1 MSVFDS
7 KAKKLCGAFFLAA
20 VSLFSFMAS
29 PSPAAQ
35 AQPDIAISPAVPP
48 KDTARYV
55 MMVSTSSGMGMGA
68 NRMLMLDARGLPAT
82 ATPNLAWHMIPEAMR
97 MGKYLPLIRPER
109 SMGGTGG
116 ETSTSEREDW
126 TTKIYWS
133 CAKEVPKGQPI
144 VISTKDQSKQSQ
156 LFDAYSGN
164 TLNFWKEPPNGW
176 GWGQWPNKEYYV
188 QVPMNGSLKGDHFV
202 HGNYLPH
209 IKFGVAQHDFLSALK
224 VKTGD
229 GNLNAFIPV
238 TWESVPGAIGYF
250 IYAMASNESKRE
262 MVIWTSSQKATYGI
276 QSYEHSSRIKELVKI
291 GVVLKPD
298 VQACNIP
305 AGIFVGYEHP
315 MIMVYAWGNDYWNSY
330 PPKPANP
337 PKGWK
342 PDWTVNGLFLSQ
354 WNGVPGAQTSDA
366 SQSSYQETDA
376 EDEEAAADSAS
387 QPQKST
393 GGKSAE
399 EKKQNQEKKDS
410 GGGPTININL
420 PSISIPK
427 PF

>member
-1 MSVFDS
+1 MRVSVS
-7 KAKKLCGAFFLAA
+7 KVKHICGAFLLAA
-20 VSLFSFMAS
+20 VSLLFFTAS
-29 PSPAAQ
+29 PAPAAQ
-35 AQPDIAISPAVPP
+35 VQPDIEISPAVTP

-55 MMVSTSSGMGMGA
+55 MMVSTMSGMGMSGQ
-68 NRMLMLDARGLPAT
+68 RMLMLDARGLPAT
-82 ATPNLAWHMIPEAMR
+82 ATPHRAWHMIPEAMR

-109 SMGGTGG
+109 YGGGSGEGG
-116 ETSTSEREDW
+116 ESKQEDW

-144 VISTKDQSKQSQ
+144 VISTKDRSKQSQ
-156 LFDAYSGN
+156 IFEAYSGN
-164 TLNFWKEPPNGW
+164 TLNFWKEPPSGW
-176 GWGQWPNKEYYV
+176 GWGQWPNKEYFV
-188 QVPMNGSLKGDHFV
+188 QVPANGSLKGNHFV

-209 IKFGVAQHDFLSALK
+209 IKFGVTQHDFLNALK

-250 IYAMASNESKRE
+250 IYAMATNQSKRE

-276 QSYEHSSRIKELVKI
+276 QSYEHSSRIKELVNL

-315 MIMVYAWGNDYWNSY
+315 MIMVYAWGNDYWMSY
-330 PPKPANP
+330 PPKPQNP

-354 WNGVPGAQTSDA
+354 WSGMPGAA
-366 SQSSYQETDA
+366 ETPGAPPEMDE
-376 EDEEAAADSAS
+376 EDEEEEEDVAS
-387 QPQKST
+387 PAEQPKKGSESKST
-393 GGKSAE
+393 T
-399 EKKQNQEKKDS
+399 EKQSPPAQNNS
-410 GGGPTININL
+410 GPTININL
-420 PSISIPK
+420 PSISIPS